1 MKDLALV
8 RMLELPS
15 GAPGVKLEASPEFM
29 GLEPI
34 ERATLLNA
42 ALQLCAAAINAVID
56 DNPDDADDIM
66 DRIGAMEIEANRMVT
81 N

>member
-1 MKDLALV
+1 MRDLALI
-8 RMLELPS
+8 RMLELAS
-15 GAPGVKLEASPEFM
+15 GAPGVKLEASSEFM
-29 GLEPI
+29 ELEPI

-56 DNPDDADDIM
+56 DNPDDAEDIM

>member
-1 MKDLALV
+1 
-8 RMLELPS
+8 MLELAS

-42 ALQLCAAAINAVID
+42 ALQLCTAAINAVID
-56 DNPDDADDIM
+56 DNPDDAEDIM
-66 DRIGAMEIEANRMVT
+66 DRIGTMEIEANRMVT